1 MNTFKRLLGYVLSYK
16 VQVVFVIVLAFIS
29 GIGGIMVPYVLG
41 VCIDKI
47 ASAGNVDF
55 PALIKALV
63 LLGSL
68 YVSGAV
74 SGLLMNGIAA
84 KVAAKTVNRMR
95 REGFDKLE
103 TLPVSFFDNAQM
115 GDIISRFTNDLELVT
130 DGVLQGG
137 AQMLSGLIAIT
148 GSLAAMMMINI
159 WIALSVAV
167 IAVMAV
173 IMAGKIAAGSSKQFR
188 KQQEVL
194 GQYNDLVEEY
204 MTGFKSVKAFGLEKQ
219 VCSETGEINSRL
231 YICGQKAQFYSS
243 LVNPSTRLINNLSYM
258 LVGLLGGLS
267 AISSGMSVGSIT
279 SLLNYSVQFAKPMNE
294 TAAVMSNFQ
303 GAMAAA
309 ERFFELL
316 DKPSQECEDNKPRL
330 LKSYGNV
337 EFDNVCFS
345 YSPDREL
352 IKDFSLTVPQGETV
366 AVVGATGAGKTT
378 LVNILMRFYET
389 DSGAVLMDGADIKSL
404 QRESVRLG
412 FGMVLQDVW
421 LFSGTVREN
430 IAYGNPAATE
440 EQVISAAKSARAH
453 NFIMRLPK
461 GYDTVI
467 AGEGKSLSQG
477 EKQLITIARAMLAGP
492 PMMILD
498 EATSS
503 VDPRT
508 EVYIQQAMSKLM
520 EGKTSFIIAHRLST
534 IEKAD
539 IIVVMDRGKIAQM
552 GSHSELLEKGG
563 LYKKLYESQFESV
576 SSSS

>member
-1 MNTFKRLLGYVLSYK
+1 
-16 VQVVFVIVLAFIS
+16 
-29 GIGGIMVPYVLG
+29 
-41 VCIDKI
+41 
-47 ASAGNVDF
+47 
-55 PALIKALV
+55 
-63 LLGSL
+63 
-68 YVSGAV
+68 
-74 SGLLMNGIAA
+74 
-84 KVAAKTVNRMR
+84 
-95 REGFDKLE
+95 
-103 TLPVSFFDNAQM
+103 
-115 GDIISRFTNDLELVT
+115 
-130 DGVLQGG
+130 
-137 AQMLSGLIAIT
+137 
-148 GSLAAMMMINI
+148 
-159 WIALSVAV
+159 
-167 IAVMAV
+167 
-173 IMAGKIAAGSSKQFR
+173 
-188 KQQEVL
+188 
-194 GQYNDLVEEY
+194 
-204 MTGFKSVKAFGLEKQ
+204 
-219 VCSETGEINSRL
+219 
-231 YICGQKAQFYSS
+231 
-243 LVNPSTRLINNLSYM
+243 
-258 LVGLLGGLS
+258 
-267 AISSGMSVGSIT
+267 MSVGSIT